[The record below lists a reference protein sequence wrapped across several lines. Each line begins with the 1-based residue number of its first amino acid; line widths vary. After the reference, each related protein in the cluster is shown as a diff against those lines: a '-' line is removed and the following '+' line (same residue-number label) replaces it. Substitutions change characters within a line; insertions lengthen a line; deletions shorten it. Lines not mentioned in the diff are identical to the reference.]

1 MWVILWPCCHL
12 VPLLMVIADTPTLW
26 PLSCPGAGC
35 LSCRLPTLTT
45 SHSPSPPHQTSVDEM
60 EVELLTQPELVESA
74 ASAKLEAAE
83 QLTKS
88 MLLERQL
95 AEALAEKVGEVDG
108 WWMLDAL
115 AKEATALSAT
125 GEGDHRLVGAT

>member
-1 MWVILWPCCHL
+1 
-12 VPLLMVIADTPTLW
+12 
-26 PLSCPGAGC
+26 
-35 LSCRLPTLTT
+35 
-45 SHSPSPPHQTSVDEM
+45 M